1 MKGVSP
7 VVATVLL
14 IAIAVVAAI
23 GVWFWVAGLQNKPAT
38 PAETKMLQLEACI
51 LNNGNDRTVLVLR
64 NPTAYQMSIP
74 HTDVNIVNADFSDAG
89 VTVSG
94 DINVDPY
101 ATVQVELSGL
111 LEQGVV
117 YYMTF
122 SGAAGNLPSIKILC
136 Q

>member
-51 LNNGNDRTVLVLR
+51 RGNTTTTLVLR
-64 NPTAYQMSIP
+64 NPTAYQLTVPASGVKICTADYSSCSIG
-74 HTDVNIVNADFSDAG
+74 IAKDF
-89 VTVSG
+89 TVG
-94 DINVDPY
+94 PY
-101 ATVQVELSGL
+101 ATVTVNTTNGTLQ
-111 LEQGVV
+111 QGAV
-117 YYMTF
+117 YYMVF
-122 SGAAGNLPSIKILC
+122 SDEAGNLPSIKILC